1 MKKRGSKMKPKI
13 PKPLTIE
20 HKELHE
26 KLGEIIQEGGKIGEA
41 AKAVAEVLHPHFAKE
56 EKYALPPLGVLRS
69 LIKGKAQ
76 AQTKEILRMS
86 DELKKDLPTML
97 KEHKEVVAGLKTL
110 IAEALKEERQDVILF
125 AEKLILH
132 AETEDEVFYPAAIL
146 VGEYLKRA
154 NT

>member
-1 MKKRGSKMKPKI
+1 MKPKI

-26 KLGEIIQEGGKIGEA
+26 KLGEVIQEGGKIGEA
-41 AKAVAEVLHPHFAKE
+41 AKAVAEVLHPHFIKE

-69 LIKGKAQ
+69 LAKGKAQ
-76 AQTKEILRMS
+76 TQTQTKEILRMS

-97 KEHKEVVAGLKTL
+97 KEHKEVVAKLKTL

-132 AETEDEVFYPAAIL
+132 AETEEEVLYPAAIL
-146 VGEYLKRA
+146 VGDYLKRA

>member
-1 MKKRGSKMKPKI
+1 MKPQI
-13 PKPLTIE
+13 PKPLTVE

-26 KLGEIIQEGGKIGEA
+26 KLVEIIQEGGKLGEA
-41 AKAVAEVLHPHFAKE
+41 AKAVAEVLHPHFVKE
-56 EKYALPPLGVLRS
+56 EEYALPPLGVLRS
-69 LIKGKAQ
+69 LGEGKAQ
-76 AQTKEILRMS
+76 AQTKEIIRMS

-132 AETEDEVFYPAAIL
+132 AETEEEVFYPAAIL

-154 NT
+154 NK